1 MWPPRSGG
9 SRRARAPSRRSSP
22 VDSVARWSETAV
34 AFARWCLCGI
44 ETAIAFAGKKWAFL
58 VQFSG
63 AEVTAVSAVP
73 CWGRA
78 VVMVVSCWPASAVAE
93 VLLVSTSPRGCVLCA
108 KKFALYAQNTP
119 KSAFLRV
126 LGEFF
131 RGRAAGGAVLG
142 ELFLGL
148 AAVGHAERVLLRR
161 GPGSWAHLLSVA
173 SRIVV

>member
-1 MWPPRSGG
+1 M
-9 SRRARAPSRRSSP
+9 
-22 VDSVARWSETAV
+22 ARWSETAV

-44 ETAIAFAGKKWAFL
+44 ETAIAFAGEKWVFL
-58 VQFSG
+58 VHFPG
-63 AEVTAVSAVP
+63 AEVTPVSAFP

-161 GPGSWAHLLSVA
+161 GLGS
-173 SRIVV
+173 